1 MNRKYQ
7 ILIVE
12 DQAMPAQLFEQL
24 IKTNSEYNVVATVSC
39 AAYALNYCVRSKVD
53 LILMDVVT
61 ENGISGLDVSEKIKE
76 KFKDIKIIIVTS
88 MPECS
93 YLARAKKIGIEGFWY
108 KEISETSILEVIHKV
123 LQGEIVYPLKTQ
135 VVKLGLATSDEL
147 TSRELEVLREVTAGY
162 SNEEISKILYIS
174 LNTVRNHIAHL
185 LEKTGFKNRVELAV
199 RAREIGLVI
208 KSRTENDL

>member
-24 IKTNSEYNVVATVSC
+24 IKNNSEYNVVATVSC

-108 KEISETSILEVIHKV
+108 KETSETSILEVIHKV

>member
-1 MNRKYQ
+1 MNKKYQ

-61 ENGISGLDVSEKIKE
+61 ENRISGLDVSEKIKE

-88 MPECS
+88 MAECS
-93 YLARAKKIGIEGFWY
+93 FLARAKKIGIEGFWY
-108 KEISETSILEVIHKV
+108 KETSETSILEVIHKV
-123 LQGEIVYPLKTQ
+123 LQGEKVYPLKTQ

-147 TSRELEVLREVTAGY
+147 TDRELEVLREVTAGY

>member
-39 AAYALNYCVRSKVD
+39 AAYALNYCFRSKVD

-108 KEISETSILEVIHKV
+108 KETSETSILEVIHKV

>member
-24 IKTNSEYNVVATVSC
+24 IKTNPEYNVVATVSC

-93 YLARAKKIGIEGFWY
+93 FLARAKKIGIEGFWY
-108 KEISETSILEVIHKV
+108 KETSEISILEVIHKV

>member
-1 MNRKYQ
+1 MNKKYQ

-76 KFKDIKIIIVTS
+76 RKAS
-88 MPECS
+88 
-93 YLARAKKIGIEGFWY
+93 RAY
-108 KEISETSILEVIHKV
+108 
-123 LQGEIVYPLKTQ
+123 Y
-135 VVKLGLATSDEL
+135 
-147 TSRELEVLREVTAGY
+147 RR
-162 SNEEISKILYIS
+162 
-174 LNTVRNHIAHL
+174 
-185 LEKTGFKNRVELAV
+185 
-199 RAREIGLVI
+199 
-208 KSRTENDL
+208 